1 MDHHRDTWQHKG
13 TTTVGCAP
21 HAVQLFVSNSKY
33 SESAI
38 RVGLSDSTTSNKHS
52 RATPT
57 ELAWLKQQGAVTS
70 RSTLITLVSLSKC
83 LEVGSHFGVP
93 STILDQLRQQPQAVT
108 LAHMWSHTIV
118 NNAHNKQAWV
128 PPAPQLWY
136 TLG

>member
-1 MDHHRDTWQHKG
+1 MITGSLGNTRAQHQW
-13 TTTVGCAP
+13 VVLP

-38 RVGLSDSTTSNKHS
+38 RAALSDSTPNTKHR

-83 LEVGSHFGVP
+83 LEVGRHFGVP
-93 STILDQLRQQPQAVT
+93 NTILEQLR
-108 LAHMWSHTIV
+108 
-118 NNAHNKQAWV
+118 
-128 PPAPQLWY
+128 
-136 TLG
+136 